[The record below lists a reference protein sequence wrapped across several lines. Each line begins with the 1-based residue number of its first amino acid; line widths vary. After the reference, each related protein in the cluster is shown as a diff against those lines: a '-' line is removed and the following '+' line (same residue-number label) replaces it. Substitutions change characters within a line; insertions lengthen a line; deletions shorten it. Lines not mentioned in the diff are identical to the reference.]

1 MTLLNAQQHPLD
13 AIADTLQIVND
24 KLAHLKISFQ
34 LVEKM
39 GGYYIDF
46 KDSSDDDDDLNEPLG
61 TPSCILG
68 EACESCQ

>member
-1 MTLLNAQQHPLD
+1 MTLLNTQQHPLD
-13 AIADTLQIVND
+13 AIADTLQIVNG

-39 GGYYIDF
+39 GGYYIDVN
-46 KDSSDDDDDLNEPLG
+46 DNDLDEPLG
-61 TPSCILG
+61 TPSCNLG

>member
-1 MTLLNAQQHPLD
+1 MTPLNAQQHPLD
-13 AIADTLQIVND
+13 AIADTLQIVNG

-39 GGYYIDF
+39 GGYYIDV
-46 KDSSDDDDDLNEPLG
+46 KDSSDDDLNEPLG
-61 TPSCILG
+61 TPSCNLG

>member
-1 MTLLNAQQHPLD
+1 MTPINANQSPID

-34 LVEKM
+34 FVEKM
-39 GGYYIDF
+39 DGYHIDL
-46 KDSSDDDDDLNEPLG
+46 KDSSDDDLDEPLG
-61 TPSCILG
+61 TPACTLG